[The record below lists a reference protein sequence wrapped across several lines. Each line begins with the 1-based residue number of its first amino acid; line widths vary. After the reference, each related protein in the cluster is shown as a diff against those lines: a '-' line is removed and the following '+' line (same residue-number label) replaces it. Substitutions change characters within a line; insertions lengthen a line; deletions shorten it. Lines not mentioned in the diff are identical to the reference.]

1 MAVCAYTCAYAAGA
15 QHAQGVRVC
24 RRLSLSP
31 SLASRM
37 LRQQGGGIRM
47 WVCGVVC
54 RDYNVV
60 LDLGAGHPAPP
71 EARHSLRHR
80 LQSHGPQFVCAC
92 VCVLCV
98 CCSRQPFVLSPLS
111 SLLSHLSPLAS
122 LSSLLSPLADGDDQ
136 AAGTDARTRGA
147 RRPSRRRRRS
157 PQLVAASSQE
167 RGGGARAPSRRTQR
181 TRGREAPRLGG

>member
-1 MAVCAYTCAYAAGA
+1 MAAYACGCVVWCAGIIMLFWIWER
-15 QHAQGVRVC
+15 GIP
-24 RRLSLSP
+24 RRQKLGILCGIACNLTVLSL
-31 SLASRM
+31 
-37 LRQQGGGIRM
+37 
-47 WVCGVVC
+47 
-54 RDYNVV
+54 
-60 LDLGAGHPAPP
+60 
-71 EARHSLRHR
+71 
-80 LQSHGPQFVCAC
+80 CAC

-167 RGGGARAPSRRTQR
+167 RGGGAGAPSRRTQR